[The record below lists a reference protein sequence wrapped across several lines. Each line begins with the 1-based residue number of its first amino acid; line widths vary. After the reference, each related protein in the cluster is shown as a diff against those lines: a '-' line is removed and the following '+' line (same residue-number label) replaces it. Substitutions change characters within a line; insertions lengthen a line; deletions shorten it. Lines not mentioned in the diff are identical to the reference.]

1 MEKQIV
7 YIDMDNVLVDFPS
20 AIPLIPKETLEKYD
34 NHADLVPGIFSLMKP
49 VKDALEAFHYLA
61 KYFDVYILSTA
72 PWNNPSSWSDKL
84 RWVQK
89 NLGEVAYKRLILTHH
104 KELNRGDYLIDDRT
118 KNGAGEF
125 QGTLIQY
132 GSEQFPDWN
141 AILDYFTDM
150 LLRHILLPLSDKDY
164 VFLREEELKTDG
176 VIWKHALSEIRTAY
190 EDKMIECYK
199 AHYSLK
205 EVDEIEVLWG
215 NKWSPPTSVE
225 YKDYPNYFRVEK
237 KVYPFIQP
245 LTHEEMGNLKL
256 PLSDIDYLRLEGEE
270 ILFSNSIWQHKLP
283 KLEEAF
289 DHLLFKYFD
298 LKYPNCPVG
307 ADEVLFCIPPWITL
321 DNVEQIEDIVAR
333 WVALRYLKKEHR
345 FSQMLSK
352 ALEQHPALIEKLKEI
367 EEKQEE
373 K

>member
-1 MEKQIV
+1 MTGII

-49 VKDALEAFHYLA
+49 VKDALEAFNYLA

-104 KELNRGDYLIDDRT
+104 KDLNRGDYLIDDRT
-118 KNGAGEF
+118 KNGAGNF

-150 LLRHILLPLSDKDY
+150 LLQHISLPLSDKDY

-199 AHYSLK
+199 AHYSNDD
-205 EVDEIEVLWG
+205 VDEIEVLWG
-215 NKWSPPTSVE
+215 NKWFPPDTVE
-225 YKDYPNYFRVEK
+225 YKDYPHYIRTEK

-245 LTHEEMGNLKL
+245 LTHEEMKNLKL
-256 PLSDIDYLRLEGEE
+256 PLSDIDYLRLKGEG
-270 ILFSNSIWQHKLP
+270 ILFSNSIWKHNLP

-298 LKYPNCPVG
+298 IKYPNEPVG
-307 ADEVLFCIPPWITL
+307 PDDVLFCLPPWITL
-321 DNVEQIEDIVAR
+321 DNVEQIEDLVAR
-333 WVALRYLKKEHR
+333 WVAIRYLKKELR
-345 FSQMLSK
+345 FNHMLSK
-352 ALEQHPALIEKLKEI
+352 AMEQHPALMEKLKEI